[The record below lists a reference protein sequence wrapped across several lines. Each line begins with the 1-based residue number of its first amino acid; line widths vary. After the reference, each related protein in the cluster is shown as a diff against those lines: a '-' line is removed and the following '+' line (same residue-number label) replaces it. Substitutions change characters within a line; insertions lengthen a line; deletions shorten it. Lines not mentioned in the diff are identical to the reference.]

1 MMTRLASLTAGWRAP
16 LIATLLGAA
25 TVPAFAPWNIWPLA
39 LLTLVGLNLLLP
51 GQGARRAALLG
62 FCFAFGLNLPGLW
75 WIHVSMTAFGG
86 IALPVAFLMVALLA
100 AYLAIYP
107 ALACG
112 LLAKLFP
119 HAKQEP
125 AWLRPLFTLPAL
137 WLLSDW
143 AMGHILTGFPW
154 LWFGYSQIDSPLVG
168 IAPVLGVQGVTLAL
182 LIAAGAISLALR
194 QRRPL
199 WLLLPLALYGAGGLL
214 QRIEWT
220 QAGKPVK
227 FALMQ
232 GNIPQAAKWDP
243 KNIKPTLLR
252 YLDMSR
258 DHQDTTIMV
267 WPESAIPALENEMQ
281 PFLANIDS
289 AMRFNKVGFIT
300 GIQYMDPDHGRFYNG
315 LISIGQL
322 DTAGKEAYRFGQGSR
337 YYKSH
342 LLPIGE
348 FVPFG
353 NLLRPIAPFFNLPMS
368 SFSRGETVQTNL
380 LANGYRF
387 APAIC
392 YEMAFSDELRQNV
405 HADTDYLLTVSND
418 TWFGTT
424 HGPWQHM
431 EITRMRAIEFGK
443 PLIRATN
450 SGVTVAFDGKGKQLG
465 ILPQFKQEILR
476 VEVAPAKGQTPYN
489 RIGSWPL
496 FSFVAMALLGAFW
509 YQRKFALKGD
519 AAGL

>member
-1 MMTRLASLTAGWRAP
+1 MTRLVSLTTGWRAP
-16 LIATLLGAA
+16 LIAALLGAA

-39 LLTLVGLNLLLP
+39 LATLVGFNLLLP
-51 GQGARRAALLG
+51 AAGVRRTALLG
-62 FCFAFGLNLPGLW
+62 FSFAFGLNLPGLW
-75 WIHVSMTAFGG
+75 WIHISMTEFGG
-86 IALPVAFLMVALLA
+86 IPLPVAFLMVALLS
-100 AYLAIYP
+100 AYLALYP

-119 HAKQEP
+119 ASQRQA
-125 AWLRPLFTLPAL
+125 AWLRPLVTLPAL

-143 AMGHILTGFPW
+143 AMGHLLTGFPW

-168 IAPVLGVQGVTLAL
+168 IAPLLGVQGVTLAL
-182 LIAAGAISLALR
+182 LLAAGAISLSLR

-214 QRIEWT
+214 QRVEWT

-243 KNIKPTLLR
+243 KNIRPTLLR

-258 DHQDTTIMV
+258 EHQDAAIMV
-267 WPESAIPALENEMQ
+267 WPESAIPALENDMQ
-281 PFLANIDS
+281 PFLANMDDT
-289 AMRFNKVGFIT
+289 MRFNKVGFIT
-300 GIQYMDPDHGRFYNG
+300 GIQYMDPKLGRFYNG
-315 LISIGQL
+315 LISIGQV
-322 DTAGKEAYRFGQGSR
+322 DAAGEEVYRFGQSSR

-368 SFSRGETVQTNL
+368 SFSRGDVVQPNL
-380 LANGYRF
+380 QAHGYHF

-418 TWFGTT
+418 TWFGTS

-465 ILPQFKQEILR
+465 ILPQFKQEVLR

-496 FSFVAMALLGAFW
+496 FGFVALGLLASFW
-509 YQRKFALKGD
+509 SRRKSVTPPDGV
-519 AAGL
+519 GP